1 VVETVDRES
10 WVWLGEPPSQN
21 EVVEAVSGLKAPWGV
36 KWEPY
41 LDFVL
46 PMPNRQKYEKD
57 GVTEYIETWRLYMQV
72 AGRVMMLNDLAEK
85 KKLEVEETQNLIQD
99 DPAVLRLGIQL
110 QPAFRS
116 WKDGELASGPHG
128 IRYGTSKAKGGD
140 SAWEKMETGA
150 RGRAI
155 AAWGIGV
162 IPGSGIASVEE
173 MRDLEYGYEP
183 KENGDK
189 QTRTELED
197 ETYVVIEALR
207 QHRQDEDGKLTETLA
222 KYVKDN
228 LGADL
233 LDEDGVLTLH
243 KLKDG
248 QLKLLHRNVKQQAA
262 REMGEIE

>member
-1 VVETVDRES
+1 MVESVDRES
-10 WVWLGEPPSQN
+10 WVWLGEPPSQE

-41 LDFVL
+41 LDFIL
-46 PMPNRQKYEKD
+46 PMPNRQKYDKD

-72 AGRVMMLNDLAEK
+72 AGRVMMLNDLADK
-85 KKLEVEETQNLIQD
+85 KNLEVEETQELVNI

-110 QPAFRS
+110 SPALRS

-128 IRYGTSKAKGGD
+128 IRYGTSKAKGGE

-183 KENGDK
+183 AKGNGEK
-189 QTRTELED
+189 QTRTEMED
-197 ETYVVIEALR
+197 ETYLVIETLR
-207 QHRQDEDGKLTETLA
+207 QHRNDEDGKLTETLA
-222 KYVKDN
+222 KYVKEN
-228 LGADL
+228 LGANL
-233 LDEDGVLTLH
+233 LDDDGLLTLH
-243 KLKDG
+243 DLKDG
-248 QLKLLHRNVKQQAA
+248 QLKLLLRNVKTQSA
-262 REMGEIE
+262 REMGEI